1 MRAATDAPAPPPR
14 KALYMSQR
22 LGSLD
27 AAFLELED
35 SDEATHMHIGAVLLF
50 EARPEGPPGLAELR
64 RELGR
69 RIQAL
74 PRYRSRLTDTRVGP
88 LRRPGWEP
96 DPDFAMADH
105 VRRAALPAPGGEE
118 ELMDWCGEYWSIRLD
133 RSRPLWEVVL
143 LEGLEGGRWALATKT
158 HHALADGVASVGATQ
173 LLLDASR
180 AGSRQR
186 VSANPDERGGA
197 NESGPGLTE
206 RLGDVVRG
214 GAELISH
221 PRRLLGDV
229 RSAAE
234 LIIREE
240 LAPAP
245 ATSLN
250 VPIGSHRGYTI
261 ARARLSDLKTI
272 KNALGGTVNDVVLA
286 AAAGGLRRLLTER
299 GDDLPE
305 PGLRAMV
312 PVNLRSAGNGAGE
325 LGNRVSSL
333 FVHLPVSEPDPV
345 RRYLV
350 TAGETAELK
359 ADGEAR
365 SGAEL
370 LALAGLAP
378 PLLHSVLARSSTGSR
393 LFNLTVTNVPGPRR
407 PLYAFGAR
415 LEEVL
420 PLVPLAADHAVGIA
434 VVSYCGRVYFG
445 LSGDERAA
453 PDLAALRDGIEE
465 SIRELRLAARHA
477 GEPVT

>member
-1 MRAATDAPAPPPR
+1 
-14 KALYMSQR
+14 MSAR
-22 LGSLD
+22 LSSLD

-35 SDEATHMHIGAVLLF
+35 SQEAAHMHIGAVLVF
-50 EARPEGPPGLAELR
+50 EARQEGPPGLARLR
-64 RELGR
+64 EEIESRLH
-69 RIQAL
+69 AL
-74 PRYRSRLTDTRVGP
+74 PRYRSRLTATHVGP
-88 LRRPGWEP
+88 LRRPAWEP
-96 DPDFAMADH
+96 DPDFDIGDH
-105 VRRAALPAPGGEE
+105 VRRAALPAPGGER
-118 ELMDWCGEYWSIRLD
+118 ELTDWCAEYWSSRLD

-180 AGSRQR
+180 AGSRQQT
-186 VSANPDERGGA
+186 SPSPDDDEH
-197 NESGPGLTE
+197 GLRAGLAD
-206 RLGDVVRG
+206 RLGTVVRS
-214 GAELISH
+214 GAEFLTH
-221 PRRLLGDV
+221 PARVLGQTK
-229 RSAAE
+229 SAAE

-250 VPIGSHRGYTI
+250 VAIGPHRRYTI
-261 ARARLSDLKTI
+261 GCARLSDLKAI

-286 AAAGGLRRLLTER
+286 AAAGGLRRLLEQR
-299 GDDLPE
+299 GDELPE

-312 PVNLRSAGNGAGE
+312 PVNLRDGGNGAGQ

-359 ADGEAR
+359 AGGEAR
-365 SGAEL
+365 TGAEL
-370 LALAGLAP
+370 LALAGIAP
-378 PLLHSVLARSSTGSR
+378 PLLHSVLARSTSGRR
-393 LFNLTVTNVPGPRR
+393 LFNLTVTNVPGPRK
-407 PLYAFGAR
+407 PLYAFGAK

-434 VVSYCGRVYFG
+434 VVSYCGRVFFG
-445 LSGDERAA
+445 LSGDARAA
-453 PDLAALRDGIEE
+453 PDLEVLRDGIDE
-465 SIRELRLAARHA
+465 SIRELRTAARHA
-477 GEPVT
+477 TAPVP